1 MIRVNIPGMGNLEL
15 ENLVLD
21 FNGTIA
27 VDGRLLPGVEERI
40 KRLADKIKV
49 YVLTADTYG
58 TARKVCAGLNV
69 KFYVLKEN
77 MGALEKE
84 RFVSRLGAEKTV
96 AVGNGFNDNRMVK
109 KAALGIAVLEGE
121 GAASRTVVSAD
132 IIVRDIKEALD
143 LLLNPRGIIATL
155 RR

>member
-27 VDGRLLPGVEERI
+27 VEGRLLPGVG
-40 KRLADKIKV
+40 KKIKELTRRMKV
-49 YVLTADTYG
+49 YILTADTYG
-58 TARKVCAGLNV
+58 TAQEACEGLNV
-69 KFYVLKEN
+69 KFYVLKEDN
-77 MGALEKE
+77 GTLEKE
-84 RFVSRLGAEKTV
+84 HFVSRLGAEKTV

-109 KAALGIAVLEGE
+109 KAALGIAVMEGE

-132 IIVRDIKEALD
+132 IVVRDIKEALD

>member
-1 MIRVNIPGMGNLEL
+1 MLKVNIPGKGILEL

-27 VDGRLLPGVEERI
+27 VEGRLLPGVEERI
-40 KRLADKIKV
+40 NRLAEKMNV
-49 YVLTADTYG
+49 YILTADTFG
-58 TARKVCAGLNV
+58 TARKACEGLKV
-69 KFYVLKEN
+69 EFYTLKEEI
-77 MGALEKE
+77 GAPEKE
-84 RFVSRLGAEKTV
+84 RFIIELGAEKTA

-109 KAALGIAVLEGE
+109 KAALGIAVIEGE

-132 IIVRDIKEALD
+132 IIVRDINEALD